1 MSCCPNWL
9 QVGQLTCQGLAH
21 AYNQCAST
29 GITSAPLLAAL
40 HKACRV
46 KLGSMEPAD
55 LTAILTALATLG
67 QQDLLYLDEIS
78 RWGIRLYLGFGFQLV
93 GFYFLL

>member
-1 MSCCPNWL
+1 MP

-21 AYNQCAST
+21 AYTQCASA

-40 HKACRV
+40 RKACRV
-46 KLGSMEPAD
+46 KLNSMQPAD
-55 LTAILTALATLG
+55 LAALLAALAALG

-78 RWGIRLYLGFGFQLV
+78 RWGHCSQQQA
-93 GFYFLL
+93 